1 MGEFCCK
8 GWFAKISILSKT
20 HLSLSRFELPCRDPD
35 PLREEAFWCHYLNRI
50 FSEHIFCN
58 WDGTFHGKLEAQMF
72 AMAPGT

>member
-1 MGEFCCK
+1 
-8 GWFAKISILSKT
+8 
-20 HLSLSRFELPCRDPD
+20 
-35 PLREEAFWCHYLNRI
+35 LREEAFWCHYLNRI